1 MDIFTLAA
9 ANALLDCDCEC
20 GGGSSSTPG
29 KSAYE
34 IAQDHGFTG
43 SEAEW
48 LESLKGITPH
58 IGENGNW
65 FIDDLDTGVSA
76 GIPNLESYYSEENLN
91 ALSDA
96 EILEIC
102 KIKGEDI

>member
-9 ANALLDCDCEC
+9 AQNIIECDCE

-34 IAQDHGFTG
+34 IAKDHGFTG

-65 FIDDLDTGVSA
+65 FIDKIDTGVPA
-76 GIPNLESYYSEENLN
+76 GITNLEDYYSEENLL
-91 ALSDA
+91 ALSKT

-102 KIKGEDI
+102 KI